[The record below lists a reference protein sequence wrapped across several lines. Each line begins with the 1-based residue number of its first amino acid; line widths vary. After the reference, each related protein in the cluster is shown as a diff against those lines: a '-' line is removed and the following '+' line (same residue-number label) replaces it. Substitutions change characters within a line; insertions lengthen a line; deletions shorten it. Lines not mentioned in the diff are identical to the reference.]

1 MNTIRKSSGG
11 GSEAEEW
18 QAGAPE
24 ESEPEDSAHSA
35 EGSLSCQRSDE
46 AQAPSGSTGAGPSS
60 GSERALDLHWL
71 LKTANPNWTK
81 KELAVAQEKLKQ
93 VGIFTFSDIEP
104 TLQGKGILNNLL
116 RDKGLKAFGSNTLEK
131 LRNAMTQ
138 ERERQRQAELL
149 MLQRERRRLD
159 QETRSGPKASMG
171 AASAPSTDESHSP
184 QEADTVADQMEAAT
198 EELTPAEDSEASVV
212 EEGLDDTKDD
222 VATGGGDS
230 ASADAANESAAN
242 LRREDNSNAVAEQYP
257 SQFMLASKQF
267 RRGLSD
273 GLSCGRSWEWP
284 LTRDEK
290 KERIT
295 MLDRQVLV
303 SYEKEL
309 RALKAK
315 MALQVRLENE
325 SSCDEEEEEEQTFS
339 SREPDSELGIDIAG

>member
-1 MNTIRKSSGG
+1 M
-11 GSEAEEW
+11 
-18 QAGAPE
+18 
-24 ESEPEDSAHSA
+24 
-35 EGSLSCQRSDE
+35 
-46 AQAPSGSTGAGPSS
+46 
-60 GSERALDLHWL
+60 DLHWL

-81 KELAVAQEKLKQ
+81 KELTVAQDKMKQ
-93 VGIFTFSDIEP
+93 VGIITFSDIEP
-104 TLQGKGILNNLL
+104 ALQGKGMLNNLL

-131 LRNAMTQ
+131 LRNAATQ

-171 AASAPSTDESHSP
+171 ATSRPSTDESQSP
-184 QEADTVADQMEAAT
+184 QEADTGNDDIEAAT

-212 EEGLDDTKDD
+212 EEGIDDAKHD
-222 VATGGGDS
+222 VVTEGVAAVS
-230 ASADAANESAAN
+230 PDAATERAN
-242 LRREDNSNAVAEQYP
+242 SRRIAKQFPTQLRRDN
-257 SQFMLASKQF
+257 QF

-295 MLDRQVLV
+295 MLDRQVLH

-309 RALKAK
+309 HELKAK
-315 MALQVRLENE
+315 MALQARLENE
-325 SSCDEEEEEEQTFS
+325 SSCDEEEDEEGTFS
-339 SREPDSELGIDIAG
+339 SRELDSELGIDIAG